1 MRRIILLLGSYE
13 RGISND
19 HIGRLHTDYNDG
31 GVGVDVG
38 HHTVFCDEHLFPDH
52 NDIGGLA
59 LPPTRWESPYMIVV
73 QYDLNSFSSK
83 LLTFHI
89 LEGSIPIY
97 LEDRK
102 NCECCPGH
110 SLIVSR

>member
-19 HIGRLHTDYNDG
+19 HIGRLLTDYNDG
-31 GVGVDVG
+31 DVGVDVG

-59 LPPTRWESPYMIVV
+59 LPPTRLGITIHDSCPIRFE
-73 QYDLNSFSSK
+73 
-83 LLTFHI
+83 LLQ
-89 LEGSIPIY
+89 
-97 LEDRK
+97 
-102 NCECCPGH
+102 
-110 SLIVSR
+110 